1 MVPKISGVNYERRDF
16 DVMGLL
22 FEKENEFILCLWE
35 KFRRG
40 GDLGQKT
47 VKTGII
53 LHLALDKPKKNEY
66 K

>member
-1 MVPKISGVNYERRDF
+1 
-16 DVMGLL
+16 MGLL